1 MAGNDHEDLSNNKRC
16 LWHFVWLWNK
26 HGIDVLCG
34 GHGRNMLGSCS
45 GTVSYP
51 EFSSGCPLTK
61 TPEDS
66 GLEIGSGVHFH
77 PVRSDLT
84 RCDWLKECS
93 RWMPIHSHIYVNS
106 SVYIPELMGGDL
118 ITCVTCFIMSS
129 VTPTVEQTKIQYF
142 NTISNTY
149 KLQSQSTH
157 FVCSPQGT
165 QHWRHP
171 PSGPVLFLLLS
182 SLL

>member
-1 MAGNDHEDLSNNKRC
+1 M
-16 LWHFVWLWNK
+16 
-26 HGIDVLCG
+26 LCG

-129 VTPTVEQTKIQYF
+129 VTPTVQQQQKKPNTLIQYLIL
-142 NTISNTY
+142 ISY
-149 KLQSQSTH
+149 
-157 FVCSPQGT
+157 SP
-165 QHWRHP
+165 
-171 PSGPVLFLLLS
+171 
-182 SLL
+182 SLLTSFVVHRVPSTEGIRQVAQYCSFY